1 MDDDVFTASVH
12 SSVIPDLSCPPP
24 GWGGGGPP
32 RYRGRGGEAGSHP
45 TRVIKRTDLRNRG
58 GQQRGHYQQQQQ
70 KPPRFSNLQD
80 RDWASPDTE
89 RGQKRRSSLGDT
101 VWRPGPEAAVSPPE
115 GRVSGELM
123 EGREESSSDEG
134 EWKEVKGRRNN
145 NNSSNSNSN
154 NNRVTPPP
162 HTSGQRRKT
171 PEPLMSANTG
181 KKKSPPRPRPSPE
194 PRHGPRNQEKAGSR
208 KSRSPPTAGRRGSAS
223 SSDGDT
229 AAAHGRR
236 PSLPGSAAT
245 SPAAAAAPNHEE
257 LMKLIPEPQM
267 MMVSDLPDEQRARTK
282 SFSRRLSETELR
294 VKQHEESIHL
304 QGEILSFLKK
314 TWKEISLEL
323 KESEHHWPPKI
334 CYFKI

>member
-1 MDDDVFTASVH
+1 MKMDDDVFTASVT
-12 SSVIPDLSCPPP
+12 SSAIPDLSCPPP

-115 GRVSGELM
+115 GRVSGEMM

-145 NNSSNSNSN
+145 NNSNNS
-154 NNRVTPPP
+154 NRVTPPP
-162 HTSGQRRKT
+162 HASGQRRKT
-171 PEPLMSANTG
+171 PEPLMSANHG

-194 PRHGPRNQEKAGSR
+194 PRHGHRNQEKAGSR

-236 PSLPGSAAT
+236 PSVPGSATT
-245 SPAAAAAPNHEE
+245 SPAAAAAAPNHEE

-267 MMVSDLPDEQRARTK
+267 MMVSDLPDEQMARTK
-282 SFSRRLSETELR
+282 RFSRRLSETELL